1 MFFFFFKSGKGIVYW
16 VASNI
21 FTSFMWNKTDIVKLM
36 HVTQYKAGASIIL
49 WADHY
54 FIVMTAYHVN
64 ACLKVICCTMENHV
78 ITPCTICHHA
88 CEVGIPR

>member
-1 MFFFFFKSGKGIVYW
+1 MSGKGIVYW

-36 HVTQYKAGASIIL
+36 HVTQYKAGASIIF

-64 ACLKVICCTMENHV
+64 ACLKEIRCTMENHV

>member
-1 MFFFFFKSGKGIVYW
+1 MSEKGIVYW

-21 FTSFMWNKTDIVKLM
+21 FTSFTWKKTDIVMLM
-36 HVTQYKAGASIIL
+36 HVTQYKAGASSNIIL

-64 ACLKVICCTMENHV
+64 ACFKEVCCTMEDHV
-78 ITPCTICHHA
+78 ITQCTICHHA
-88 CEVGIPR
+88 CEVRIPR

>member
-1 MFFFFFKSGKGIVYW
+1 MR
-16 VASNI
+16 
-21 FTSFMWNKTDIVKLM
+21 NKTDIVKLM

-64 ACLKVICCTMENHV
+64 ACLKVICCTVEKTLAKEKLVRSTTYRIMQS
-78 ITPCTICHHA
+78 
-88 CEVGIPR
+88 